1 MVVEGCLLSGSIWN
15 PGFHKICGINPD
27 QHFYIHLDKS
37 IGFQHID
44 FTITSVATSIPYKFG
59 LWMTQINCFEGSSL
73 QAPGGCTQFHFGK
86 GGVIK
91 SFNFE
96 GVQYLNNQNYKTCIR
111 SEVEA
116 CFMELRADSNHFMLE
131 PVEAEEMPTRT
142 RMEERAQAVHEAM
155 GMGLLFPA
163 LNRQTHKKYGRPNA
177 KVRYKSIN
185 AKLRYKS
192 IKVDNWIWLMC
203 VSTSTLHNAL
213 LRQVTPTAPRT
224 TS

>member
-1 MVVEGCLLSGSIWN
+1 
-15 PGFHKICGINPD
+15 
-27 QHFYIHLDKS
+27 
-37 IGFQHID
+37 
-44 FTITSVATSIPYKFG
+44 
-59 LWMTQINCFEGSSL
+59 
-73 QAPGGCTQFHFGK
+73 
-86 GGVIK
+86 
-91 SFNFE
+91 
-96 GVQYLNNQNYKTCIR
+96 
-111 SEVEA
+111 
-116 CFMELRADSNHFMLE
+116 
-131 PVEAEEMPTRT
+131 
-142 RMEERAQAVHEAM
+142 MEERAQAVHEAM